1 MKIFL
6 KAVFSLLILAAA
18 AGAAWY
24 FYMNK
29 PRPRKARPKRA
40 IPLVQTIAVQPST
53 ESVVFETSG
62 TVIPARKLVLRSE
75 VEGRILE
82 QNKKLVPGGIIK
94 ADELLIRLDA
104 RDYRF
109 RVRERQAELATA
121 KYQLALEQGKQTI
134 ARQEWRILGKEM
146 SKAEA
151 NRDLALRKPHLR
163 HVQAQIAAAEARLE
177 AAELAEKRTTIR
189 APFSG
194 IVLDEEVEKGQFIG
208 RQSAIATLAATDSFW
223 VQVSVPLF
231 LLERMQ
237 FPDQTGQQ
245 GSKVQIVVE
254 RGQGGESVVRQGTVF
269 KLLADL
275 DPKGRMA
282 RLLVNLP
289 DPLCLEDEDPAE
301 KAAEKVEG
309 SCEPQDKI
317 LLGSFVRVRIEAGQL
332 EKVLVLPEK
341 ALREGNRLWLV
352 NGDGV
357 FSFREA
363 RVLWRRVDEVLVDA
377 EIAPEERVIISRL
390 QSPVPG
396 MTVREES
403 EGKQEESSF

>member
-1 MKIFL
+1 F
-6 KAVFSLLILAAA
+6 VS
-18 AGAAWY
+18 
-24 FYMNK
+24 
-29 PRPRKARPKRA
+29 
-40 IPLVQTIAVQPST
+40 
-53 ESVVFETSG
+53 
-62 TVIPARKLVLRSE
+62 
-75 VEGRILE
+75 
-82 QNKKLVPGGIIK
+82 
-94 ADELLIRLDA
+94 
-104 RDYRF
+104 
-109 RVRERQAELATA
+109 RQ
-121 KYQLALEQGKQTI
+121 
-134 ARQEWRILGKEM
+134 
-146 SKAEA
+146 
-151 NRDLALRKPHLR
+151 
-163 HVQAQIAAAEARLE
+163 
-177 AAELAEKRTTIR
+177 
-189 APFSG
+189 F
-194 IVLDEEVEKGQFIG
+194 
-208 RQSAIATLAATDSFW
+208 AIATLAATDSFW

-237 FPDQTGQQ
+237 FPDRDEQQ

-289 DPLCLEDEDPAE
+289 DPLCLGGEDATEGGAE
-301 KAAEKVEG
+301 KAEG
-309 SCEPQDKI
+309 SCKPEDKI

-357 FSFREA
+357 FAFREA

-390 QSPVPG
+390 QSPIPG

-403 EGKQEESSF
+403 EVSGYGE